1 MSVFYYKGKY
11 YKYQSDIQNFKTWD
25 FSMKDFQ
32 LLDFP
37 IWGSDY
43 LTLIITVSV
52 IIVLLMI
59 VLFVWL
65 FKRSVKKKIEKAQ
78 LKVLKT
84 KTMNQAF
91 TETETSLIQLLINA
105 NSTNHNVEISDIN
118 HVLGIKDKNKPTF
131 KDFGIRKDSSELS
144 TKNNG
149 LTVKFS
155 DDENSYTI
163 FIKVNTDSVAQDI
176 AAFPKEDNKDFGID
190 DIKKCIVF
198 LRKTNIDTFKE
209 IGIDKTVDVK
219 SLDEEYLINLMIELD
234 DMFGDFEKLEIET
247 K

>member
-1 MSVFYYKGKY
+1 MKIIKY
-11 YKYQSDIQNFKTWD
+11 TEFILEANDTIENYSNKLLVRLQNKIDNMFEYE
-25 FSMKDFQ
+25 SQ
-32 LLDFP
+32 E
-37 IWGSDY
+37 GSGEDEM
-43 LTLIITVSV
+43 TI
-52 IIVLLMI
+52 
-59 VLFVWL
+59 
-65 FKRSVKKKIEKAQ
+65 KKAKI
-78 LKVLKT
+78 
-84 KTMNQAF
+84 
-91 TETETSLIQLLINA
+91 S
-105 NSTNHNVEISDIN
+105 S
-118 HVLGIKDKNKPTF
+118 IKDKNKPTF

-176 AAFPKEDNKDFGID
+176 VAFPKEDNKDFGID

-234 DMFGDFEKLEIET
+234 DMFGDSEKLEIET